1 MVGAASVAGAIGAAG
16 AGTDP
21 NASASCTAGSAAG
34 RTRWATGTHLVRV
47 SSVVDAASAFLLAV
61 CITAKLSSIAAARHR
76 NLPVLLK
83 CKSCGQVGS
92 E

>member
-1 MVGAASVAGAIGAAG
+1 MVISIHVRRLRRWTMYA
-16 AGTDP
+16 
-21 NASASCTAGSAAG
+21 CW
-34 RTRWATGTHLVRV
+34 RTLVRV